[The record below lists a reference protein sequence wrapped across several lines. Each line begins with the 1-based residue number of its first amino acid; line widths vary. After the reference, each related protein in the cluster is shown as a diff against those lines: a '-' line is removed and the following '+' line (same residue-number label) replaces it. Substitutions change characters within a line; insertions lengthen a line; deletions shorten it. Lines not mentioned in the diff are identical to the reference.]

1 MNPVRA
7 TQQQLTPTL
16 SQGSLERTSCTL
28 DEEQQAGCSSISRRF
43 SGIGSSSSSSSAG
56 SGSSASDDCHSSR
69 VIWVAGINGGTDK
82 DHTHAGLKHIF
93 QQIVG
98 PGDHIFA
105 LVLFDNIPSEL
116 GITFAFTRDGFRST
130 AERKMLKWLSEKL
143 NLWRGYLQTLG
154 VHCREKNVTL
164 ELRVCAAHS
173 LGETAVREAQFL
185 QATDIILERNDG
197 NDSTTRKI
205 AKLLSEKTEAR
216 VGLMQKRQ
224 TSNKLEAV
232 LQVPENRQP
241 HDFGSHELTLSLD
254 KQTLISNMLN
264 GLRVVCLESEDPFYL
279 SISIDLS
286 SSGISK

>member
-1 MNPVRA
+1 MVNPFGA
-7 TQQQLTPTL
+7 TQQRLTPTL
-16 SQGSLERTSCTL
+16 SQDSLERTSCTL
-28 DEEQQAGCSSISRRF
+28 NEEKQAGCSSISRRF
-43 SGIGSSSSSSSAG
+43 SGIGSSSSSSAG

-82 DHTHAGLKHIF
+82 DHAHAGLKHIF
-93 QQIVG
+93 EQIVG

-143 NLWRGYLQTLG
+143 DLWRGYLQNLG

-185 QATDIILERNDG
+185 QATDIILDRNDG
-197 NDSTTRKI
+197 SDSTTRKI

-224 TSNKLEAV
+224 TSNKLEKLEAV

-241 HDFGSHELTLSLD
+241 HDFGSHEPTLSLD
-254 KQTLISNMLN
+254 KQTLISRMLN
-264 GLRVVCLESEDPFYL
+264 GLRVVCRESEDPYYL
-279 SISIDLS
+279 SISIDLL
-286 SSGISK
+286 SGI

>member
-1 MNPVRA
+1 MVEFV
-7 TQQQLTPTL
+7 LTML
-16 SQGSLERTSCTL
+16 YAWNSLLPRDWLC
-28 DEEQQAGCSSISRRF
+28 
-43 SGIGSSSSSSSAG
+43 
-56 SGSSASDDCHSSR
+56 
-69 VIWVAGINGGTDK
+69 NM
-82 DHTHAGLKHIF
+82 AGLLIKYF
-93 QQIVG
+93 
-98 PGDHIFA
+98 
-105 LVLFDNIPSEL
+105 
-116 GITFAFTRDGFRST
+116 
-130 AERKMLKWLSEKL
+130 
-143 NLWRGYLQTLG
+143 LW
-154 VHCREKNVTL
+154 
-164 ELRVCAAHS
+164 
-173 LGETAVREAQFL
+173 AV
-185 QATDIILERNDG
+185 DRNDG

-286 SSGISK
+286 SGISKWVVFFFIFVALFPFVRLWTQ